1 MASRPKSSLLMLVPA
16 QTREED
22 VHARQYYGEVGAHQT
37 SLQPLCPLPAPLS
50 AAHHAATFASCF
62 LSLLFAGVL
71 KLNMGLD
78 RQAPRWLLAGF
89 ASCTRWYADPC
100 HSGV

>member
-62 LSLLFAGVL
+62 LSLLFL
-71 KLNMGLD
+71 SLCML
-78 RQAPRWLLAGF
+78 RIWLIESAVF
-89 ASCTRWYADPC
+89 
-100 HSGV
+100 